1 MCLRNSGIEKEREVL
16 SSMGEVKS
24 PLRIICRNC
33 GHPVTFDIELQTYR
47 CPMCGETSGIEQI
60 RQESV
65 RLHELHKEDLRAQT
79 VQSQITA
86 CSGCGAK
93 IVFLQGEALSNCDF
107 CGGRL
112 VRADA
117 KELGFAP
124 DLVIPFVLTEE
135 EAREHLCEW
144 AADHPKTA
152 EARMINS
159 SLEDIQGYYMP
170 YEIVRGPMEVK
181 ANRAG
186 LSRTYL
192 CRGFIEN
199 TAANCVREMD
209 SALLD
214 AAGPFDLDAAV
225 PFEYGCIAGHRALI
239 SDLSDNDIDRRV
251 RRQVAKVYLPTVQ
264 KTLHDSD
271 IRIKV
276 ASEQLLSASA
286 MLPVYVLK
294 KGRLS
299 AVVNGQTGRIA
310 VSLKNKEKKPFPF
323 WAVEAAV
330 YTLAVTL
337 LLCAIISFSWQY
349 AALFGTFF
357 GLMFFVGMG
366 YDRAPIAARVIKRGE
381 KVRARRRDGKLLLSQ
396 SEPSS
401 PLCPPVFYENID
413 GREVAVEYK
422 FLPARRI
429 LSLMI
434 QSLALIFAPVV
445 AAAVIAAVTA
455 FANGRS
461 VPAELAGLY
470 LRGGSIWFI
479 FTVMLG
485 VLFLMQT
492 TRIKAYDR
500 PFIYERTQNGG
511 RVLIGDSKARRMTI
525 FNSFLSGTEAG
536 AAVKTKKGIL
546 WAVGTVAVFVLSVW
560 FMLAN

>member
-1 MCLRNSGIEKEREVL
+1 MLL
-16 SSMGEVKS
+16 SMGEVKS

-33 GHPVTFDIELQTYR
+33 GHPVTFDIEFQTYR
-47 CPMCGETSGIEQI
+47 CPMCGETSGIEQM

-79 VQSQITA
+79 VKAQINA

-93 IVFLQGEALSNCDF
+93 TVFLQGEALSNCDF

-124 DLVIPFVLTEE
+124 DLVIPFVLTGE
-135 EAREHLCEW
+135 EAKERLHEW

-152 EARMINS
+152 EARMINGS
-159 SLEDIQGYYMP
+159 SNDIQGYYMP

-251 RRQVAKVYLPTVQ
+251 RRQAAKAYLPSVQ
-264 KTLHDSD
+264 NALHDSD

-276 ASEQLLSASA
+276 TSDKLLSASA

-310 VSLKNKEKKPFPF
+310 VSLKDKKKKPFPF

-330 YTLAVTL
+330 YTAAVTL
-337 LLCAIISFSWQY
+337 LLCAIISFSWRY
-349 AALFGTFF
+349 AAMFGTFF

-366 YDRAPIAARVIKRGE
+366 HDRAPIAARVIKRGE

-401 PLCPPVFYENID
+401 PCPPVFYENID

-434 QSLALIFAPVV
+434 QSLALIFAPIV
-445 AAAVIAAVTA
+445 AAAGIAAVTA
-455 FANGRS
+455 IANGRS
-461 VPAELAGLY
+461 VSAALAGLY

-511 RVLIGDSKARRMTI
+511 RVLVGDPKARRMTI
-525 FNSFLSGTEAG
+525 FNSFFSKTEAV
-536 AAVKTKKGIL
+536 AAVKTKKGLL
-546 WAVGTVAVFVLSVW
+546 WAAGAVAVFALSVW
-560 FMLAN
+560 AMLAL

>member
-1 MCLRNSGIEKEREVL
+1 MS
-16 SSMGEVKS
+16 EVKS
-24 PLRIICRNC
+24 PLHIICRNC
-33 GHPVTFDIELQTYR
+33 GYPVTFDIESQTYR
-47 CPMCGETSGIEQI
+47 CPMCGKTSGIEQT
-60 RQESV
+60 RQESI
-65 RLHELHKEDLRAQT
+65 RLHELHKKELRAQSAESET
-79 VQSQITA
+79 TT

-93 IVFLQGEALSNCDF
+93 VFFPQGEALCNCDF

-112 VRADA
+112 VRTNA

-124 DLVIPFVLTEE
+124 DLVIPFVLNRE
-135 EAREHLCEW
+135 EAKKHLREW
-144 AADHPKTA
+144 AADHPKAA

-192 CRGFIEN
+192 CRGGIEN

-214 AAGPFDLDAAV
+214 AVGPFDLDATV

-251 RRQVAKVYLPTVQ
+251 RRQVANTYLPTV
-264 KTLHDSD
+264 KKILHDSD

-276 ASEQLLSASA
+276 TSGQLLSASA

-299 AVVNGQTGRIA
+299 AIVNGQTGRIA
-310 VSLKNKEKKPFPF
+310 VSLKDEEKKTFPF
-323 WAVEAAV
+323 WAVEASV

-337 LLCAIISFSWQY
+337 LLCTVISFSWQY
-349 AALFGTFF
+349 AALFGIFF
-357 GLMFFVGMG
+357 GLVFFVGMG
-366 YDRAPIAARVIKRGE
+366 YGRAPIAARVIKRGE

-396 SEPSS
+396 GEPSS
-401 PLCPPVFYENID
+401 PLCQPVFYENID

-422 FLPARRI
+422 FFPARRI
-429 LSLMI
+429 LSLVM

-445 AAAVIAAVTA
+445 TAAGIAAATA
-455 FANGRS
+455 IANGRR
-461 VPAELAGLY
+461 VPEEIAGLDF
-470 LRGGSIWFI
+470 RGGSIWFI
-479 FTVMLG
+479 FTVTIG
-485 VLFLMQT
+485 VLLLMQT
-492 TRIKAYDR
+492 MRIKAYDR
-500 PFIYERTQNGG
+500 PFIYSRTQTDGY
-511 RVLIGDSKARRMTI
+511 VLVGDPKARRMTI
-525 FNSFLSGTEAG
+525 FSSFLFRTEAV
-536 AAVKTKKGIL
+536 AIVETKQGIL
-546 WAVGTVAVFVLSVW
+546 WAAGTVAVFVLSVW
-560 FMLAN
+560 FMLAL

>member
-1 MCLRNSGIEKEREVL
+1 MLPAMS
-16 SSMGEVKS
+16 EVKS

-33 GHPVTFDIELQTYR
+33 GYPVTFDIERQTYR
-47 CPMCGETSGIEQI
+47 CPMCGETSGIEQA
-60 RQESV
+60 RQESI
-65 RLHELHKEDLRAQT
+65 RLHELHKEELRARCAELET
-79 VQSQITA
+79 TT

-93 IVFLQGEALSNCDF
+93 VLFSQGEVLCNCDF

-117 KELGFAP
+117 KEHGFAP

-135 EAREHLCEW
+135 EAKKRLREW
-144 AADHPKTA
+144 AAEHPKVA

-159 SLEDIQGYYMP
+159 ALEDIQGYYMP
-170 YEIVRGPMEVK
+170 YEIVSGPMEVK

-214 AAGPFDLDAAV
+214 AVGPFDLDAAV

-251 RRQVAKVYLPTVQ
+251 RRQVAKAYLPAVQ

-310 VSLKNKEKKPFPF
+310 VSLKDKKKKPFPF

-330 YTLAVTL
+330 YTAAVTL

-357 GLMFFVGMG
+357 GLVFFVGMG

-396 SEPSS
+396 SEPSL
-401 PLCPPVFYENID
+401 PQCHPVFYENIN

-422 FLPARRI
+422 FFPARRI
-429 LSLMI
+429 LSLVV

-445 AAAVIAAVTA
+445 TAAGIAVVTA
-455 FANGRS
+455 LADGRS
-461 VPAELAGLY
+461 VSAALAELDF
-470 LRGGSIWFI
+470 RGGSIWFI

-485 VLFLMQT
+485 VLFLMQAM
-492 TRIKAYDR
+492 RIKAYDR
-500 PFIYERTQNGG
+500 PFIYERTQNGR
-511 RVLIGDSKARRMTI
+511 RVLVGDPKARRMTI
-525 FNSFLSGTEAG
+525 FNSFLSKTEAT
-536 AAVKTKKGIL
+536 AAVKTKEGLL
-546 WAVGTVAVFVLSVW
+546 WAAGAVAVFVLSVW

>member
-1 MCLRNSGIEKEREVL
+1 M
-16 SSMGEVKS
+16 
-24 PLRIICRNC
+24 
-33 GHPVTFDIELQTYR
+33 TFDIKCQTYR
-47 CPMCGETSGIEQI
+47 CPMCGETSGIEQT

-79 VQSQITA
+79 VQSQITT

-93 IVFLQGEALSNCDF
+93 TVFPQGEALSNCDF

-112 VRADA
+112 VRADV

-124 DLVIPFVLTEE
+124 NLVIPFVLTEE
-135 EAREHLCEW
+135 EAKDRLREW
-144 AADHPKTA
+144 AADHPKTP
-152 EARMINS
+152 EARMIS
-159 SLEDIQGYYMP
+159 SSSEDIQGYYMP

-199 TAANCVREMD
+199 TEANCVREMD

-225 PFEYGCIAGHRALI
+225 PFEYGYIAGHRALI

-251 RRQVAKVYLPTVQ
+251 RRQVAKAYLPTVQ

-271 IRIKV
+271 IRIQV
-276 ASEQLLSASA
+276 TSEQLLSASA

-310 VSLKNKEKKPFPF
+310 VSLKDKGKKPFPF

-337 LLCAIISFSWQY
+337 LLCAIISFSWRY
-349 AALFGTFF
+349 AAMFGTVF

-401 PLCPPVFYENID
+401 PPCTPVFYENID

-422 FLPARRI
+422 FLPAQRI
-429 LSLMI
+429 LSLVV
-434 QSLALIFAPVV
+434 QSLALIFVPIV
-445 AAAVIAAVTA
+445 AAAAIAAATA
-455 FANGRS
+455 IANGRS
-461 VPAELAGLY
+461 VPAELAGLE

-479 FTVMLG
+479 FTVMFG

-492 TRIKAYDR
+492 MRIKAYDR
-500 PFIYERTQNGG
+500 PFIYERTQNGE
-511 RVLIGDSKARRMTI
+511 RVLVGDPKARRMTI
-525 FNSFLSGTEAG
+525 FNSFLSKTEAT
-536 AAVKTKKGIL
+536 AAVKTKEGLL
-546 WAVGTVAVFVLSVW
+546 WAAGAVAVFVLSVW
-560 FMLAN
+560 FMLAL

>member
-1 MCLRNSGIEKEREVL
+1 MSKA
-16 SSMGEVKS
+16 KS

-33 GHPVTFDIELQTYR
+33 GHPVTFDIERQTYR
-47 CPMCGETSGIEQI
+47 CPMCGETSGIEQA
-60 RQESV
+60 RQESI
-65 RLHELHKEDLRAQT
+65 RLHELHKEELGARCAAFET
-79 VQSQITA
+79 TT

-93 IVFLQGEALSNCDF
+93 VFFSQGEALSNCDF

-124 DLVIPFVLTEE
+124 DLVVPFVLTEE
-135 EAREHLCEW
+135 EAKKRLREW
-144 AADHPKTA
+144 AADHPKAA

-239 SDLSDNDIDRRV
+239 SNLSDNDIDRRV
-251 RRQVAKVYLPTVQ
+251 RRQVAKAYLPTVQ

-276 ASEQLLSASA
+276 TSEQLLSASA

-299 AVVNGQTGRIA
+299 AVVNGQTGRTA
-310 VSLKNKEKKPFPF
+310 VSLKNKKKKPFPF

-330 YTLAVTL
+330 YTAAVTL
-337 LLCAIISFSWQY
+337 LLCAIISFTWQY
-349 AALFGTFF
+349 AALFGGFF
-357 GLMFFVGMG
+357 GFLFFICMG
-366 YDRAPIAARVIKRGE
+366 HERAPVAARVIKRGK
-381 KVRARRRDGKLLLSQ
+381 KVRARRRDGKLLLSR

-413 GREVAVEYK
+413 GQEVAVEYR
-422 FLPARRI
+422 FLPPQRV
-429 LSLMI
+429 LSLLI

-445 AAAVIAAVTA
+445 TAAAIAAVTA
-455 FANGRS
+455 IANGRG
-461 VPAELAGLY
+461 VPEEIAGLD
-470 LRGGSIWFI
+470 LRGGSMWFI
-479 FTVMLG
+479 YTVTFG

-492 TRIKAYDR
+492 MRVKAYDR
-500 PFIYERTQNGG
+500 PFIYKRTPTGG
-511 RVLIGDSKARRMTI
+511 HVLVGDPKARRMTI
-525 FNSFLSGTEAG
+525 FNCFLSGAEA
-536 AAVKTKKGIL
+536 AAVVKTKQGIL
-546 WAVGTVAVFVLSVW
+546 LVAGTVAVFVLSVW
-560 FMLAN
+560 GMLAL

>member
-1 MCLRNSGIEKEREVL
+1 MS
-16 SSMGEVKS
+16 EVKS

-33 GHPVTFDIELQTYR
+33 GYPVTFDIERQTYR
-47 CPMCGETSGIEQI
+47 CPMCGETSGIEQA
-60 RQESV
+60 RQESI
-65 RLHELHKEDLRAQT
+65 RLHELHKEELRARCAELET
-79 VQSQITA
+79 TT

-93 IVFLQGEALSNCDF
+93 VLFSQGEVLCNCDF

-117 KELGFAP
+117 KEHGFAP

-135 EAREHLCEW
+135 EAKKRLREW
-144 AADHPKTA
+144 AAEHPKVA

-159 SLEDIQGYYMP
+159 ALEDIQGYYMP
-170 YEIVRGPMEVK
+170 YEIVSGPMEVK

-214 AAGPFDLDAAV
+214 AVGPFDLDAAV

-251 RRQVAKVYLPTVQ
+251 RRQVAKAYLPAVQ

-310 VSLKNKEKKPFPF
+310 VSLKDKKKKPFPF

-330 YTLAVTL
+330 YTAAVTL

-357 GLMFFVGMG
+357 GLVFFVGMG

-396 SEPSS
+396 SEPSL
-401 PLCPPVFYENID
+401 PQCHPVFYENIN

-422 FLPARRI
+422 FFPARRI
-429 LSLMI
+429 LSLVV

-445 AAAVIAAVTA
+445 TAAGIAVVTA
-455 FANGRS
+455 LADGRS
-461 VPAELAGLY
+461 VSAALAELDF
-470 LRGGSIWFI
+470 RGGSIWFI

-492 TRIKAYDR
+492 MRIKAYDR
-500 PFIYERTQNGG
+500 PFIYERTQNGE
-511 RVLIGDSKARRMTI
+511 RVLVGDPKARRMTI
-525 FNSFLSGTEAG
+525 FNSFLSKTEAT
-536 AAVKTKKGIL
+536 AAVKTKEGLL
-546 WAVGTVAVFVLSVW
+546 WAAGAVAVFVLSVW
-560 FMLAN
+560 FMLAL